1 MRTSTLPLLLL
12 VTACGS
18 PSEPGGRVIE
28 DFRARSTALS
38 CELVQLE
45 DELAITELRATSDT
59 SWAVLDDAGLV
70 VRGYS
75 DAMRPLWAIEL
86 ERDGPLGLPY
96 PVGFAAA
103 GDTLVYVVDRER
115 FSLAALD
122 ARDGSGRTTR
132 LDFIPAGVTALPGGP
147 PVVAALPLGPQPREL
162 LFVFE
167 GDTLRSLDV
176 PQRGYADMSINGLGN
191 MILSESDAAGS
202 LLVIHQFMAPRA
214 FRIAPDGGV
223 RSLTPPVP
231 DGTAHKREYIPVPPV
246 TEETLPHV
254 YVGASA
260 LAADRETGEV
270 YLLTQ
275 SGYREGDRTE
285 RAIMRLDASL
295 GYRTSYLLDLEINA
309 GHMAYLARR
318 KAFLLGDDL
327 DRLYLCDAPAD
338 PAEDPSLVAILPP
351 RNEWNHPPRESVPF
365 L

>member
-18 PSEPGGRVIE
+18 PSESGGRVIE

-38 CELVQLE
+38 CELVQME

-59 SWAVLDDAGLV
+59 SWAVLDEASLLI
-70 VRGYS
+70 RGYS
-75 DAMRPLWAIEL
+75 DAMRPLWTVEL
-86 ERDGPLGLPY
+86 ERDGPLGLPH
-96 PVGFAAA
+96 PVGFSAA

-115 FSLAALD
+115 FSLATLD
-122 ARDGSGRTTR
+122 TRDGSGHAMP
-132 LDFIPAGVTALPGGP
+132 LDFIPAGVTTLPAGP
-147 PVVAALPLGPQPREL
+147 PVVAALPLGSQPREL
-162 LFVFE
+162 LFVVE
-167 GDTLRSLDV
+167 GDTLRPVDV

-191 MILSESDAAGS
+191 MILSESDATGS

-214 FRIAPDGGV
+214 FRVAPDGSV

-246 TEETLPHV
+246 TEEALPYV

-260 LAADRETGEV
+260 LATDRETGEV
-270 YLLTQ
+270 YLLAP
-275 SGYREGDRTE
+275 SGRREGERTE

-295 GYRTSYLLDLEINA
+295 DYRTSYLLDLEINA

-327 DRLYLCDAPAD
+327 DQLHLCDAPAAPD
-338 PAEDPSLVAILPP
+338 EDPSRVAILPP
-351 RNEWNHPPRESVPF
+351 RNEWNHPLARAFHSF
-365 L
+365 